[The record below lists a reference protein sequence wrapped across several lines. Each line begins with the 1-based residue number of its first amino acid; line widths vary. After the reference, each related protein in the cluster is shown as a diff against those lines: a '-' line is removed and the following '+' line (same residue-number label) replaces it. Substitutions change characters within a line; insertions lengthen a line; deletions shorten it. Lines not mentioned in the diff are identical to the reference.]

1 MSIMLGAGH
10 KGPSGRTTKY
20 FSLFQADM
28 FFIWIQ
34 RVAKGSKEANFL
46 PTLIRL
52 RIEHMLHSII
62 IVLYNIILG
71 IKRPRNNNISHIHIW
86 IIRITY
92 FILHCK
98 HMIICWM
105 DVFMSNDIG
114 EHKQFPLQ
122 WLAATKRASC
132 SSKTQRNIFPHI
144 HHNNINFYRKIAL
157 IHQNSFFPLAE
168 Q

>member
-1 MSIMLGAGH
+1 MPSSLVGGGAKNRKNAFIKGVEKKMLGAGH

-28 FFIWIQ
+28 FFISIQ

-71 IKRPRNNNISHIHIW
+71 IKRPRNNNISHIHI
-86 IIRITY
+86 
-92 FILHCK
+92 
-98 HMIICWM
+98 
-105 DVFMSNDIG
+105 
-114 EHKQFPLQ
+114 
-122 WLAATKRASC
+122 
-132 SSKTQRNIFPHI
+132 
-144 HHNNINFYRKIAL
+144 
-157 IHQNSFFPLAE
+157 
-168 Q
+168 